1 MYHFPCRLSVYA
13 IISCFIASGFCS
25 CEYESES
32 VVDVPCLNHKIFIR
46 KNCQYY
52 FVQQNMRQEVKYL
65 LKCYMDEDLRE
76 GNIVSPPVA
85 GFCQVPNMNIF
96 SLGDAQ
102 PQILERVIGAGNG
115 APLNFQQRQRIRV
128 LAGNLRCVADRLNN
142 RRMPALSDAELQ
154 GLNRDEIRAVRNSF
168 ADGFRVSRAVENLS
182 NCLTSRTM
190 RVVLQFISRA
200 GQTVTEDLAMACEL
214 TTSLVRRFW
223 SQNRTFSS
231 AVVEVI
237 DDFIAERLD
246 LG

>member
-76 GNIVSPPVA
+76 ESDEKTSAGGSVSGFFQGLLGALQTVGGNIVSPPVA

-168 ADGFRVSRAVENLS
+168 ADGFR
-182 NCLTSRTM
+182 
-190 RVVLQFISRA
+190 
-200 GQTVTEDLAMACEL
+200 G
-214 TTSLVRRFW
+214 
-223 SQNRTFSS
+223 
-231 AVVEVI
+231 
-237 DDFIAERLD
+237 
-246 LG
+246 